1 MKVVLGQA
9 SSEVLNS
16 VRVLPTRLTAA
27 GFTFDHPD
35 LKRAAAWVVEDMRWQ
50 R

>member
-1 MKVVLGQA
+1 VLGHA

-16 VRVLPTRLTAA
+16 TRALPTRLTAA

-35 LKRAAAWVVEDMRWQ
+35 LQRAAAWVVEEMRWK